1 MFQQTEFFG
10 KTEWKVFMKIEM
22 RIVNGS
28 FPFVCFTI
36 MIQTE
41 EKKGTGVEGD
51 QVVKYHIFPG
61 EILKGW

>member
-1 MFQQTEFFG
+1 
-10 KTEWKVFMKIEM
+10 MKIEM

-28 FPFVCFTI
+28 FPFVYFTI